1 MAKGDDRL
9 FSVPAQPILT
19 CKKCGEEKLESA
31 FYASNRGACRECV
44 KSAVRANRA
53 ANLDYYQ
60 SYDRLRYREQPK
72 RKELARKCS
81 AGVSIA
87 QRVEKQRERRAQA
100 GKQQYKARNF
110 VSNGLRDGKI
120 KKADNCFFCG
130 ASGKLHAHHHD
141 YSRPL
146 DVFWLCPSCHGKLHV
161 INGDFLHRNK
171 AAREAGK

>member
-9 FSVPAQPILT
+9 FGAPAQPIMT
-19 CKKCGEEKLESA
+19 CKKCGEEKPASA
-31 FYASNRGACRECV
+31 FYASNQSSCRECV
-44 KSAVRANRA
+44 KAAVRNNRSA
-53 ANLDYYQ
+53 KRDYYQ
-60 SYDRLRYREQPK
+60 SYDRLRYREQPH
-72 RKELARKCS
+72 RKELARKSS
-81 AGVSIA
+81 ASIPMA
-87 QRVEKQRERRAQA
+87 ERVEKQRERRAVA
-100 GKQQYKARNF
+100 GKLQYAARNL

-130 ASGKLHAHHHD
+130 TSGKLHAHHHD

-171 AAREAGK
+171 PAKDAAK